1 MMSDKYHTKD
11 EYEEFIRFMEN
22 GIGFHLI
29 KYKTIQDNKEKILQI
44 HYRDGKEISLY
55 SAIIVNEDWSIPL
68 DMLKVVLGDMSH
80 QIFRDEYEKM
90 YKEQIEKIHKE
101 KNDEQ

>member
-11 EYEEFIRFMEN
+11 EYEELLDSWKMV
-22 GIGFHLI
+22 IGFHLI

-55 SAIIVNEDWSIPL
+55 SAIIVNEDWSYSLRYVEGSI
-68 DMLKVVLGDMSH
+68 
-80 QIFRDEYEKM
+80 RRYEPSNI
-90 YKEQIEKIHKE
+90 QR
-101 KNDEQ
+101 